1 MTIEIRV
8 PQLPESVS
16 DATLVNWH
24 RSAGDPVCRDEKLV
38 ELETD
43 KVVLEVPS
51 PSDGILQEVRVA
63 DGATVTAGEVLALLE
78 PGSGVRSCL
87 RRAGRVGGGV

>member
-1 MTIEIRV
+1 MTIEIKV

-24 RSAGDPVCRDEKLV
+24 CSPGEPVRRDQKLV

-78 PGSGVRSCL
+78 PGEVPRGFR
-87 RRAGRVGGGV
+87 